1 MGVPLTPPL
10 SMCLPLNPVVASLCL
25 LFFSLTTTASAQVDR
40 IQILTAQPE
49 RLGRV
54 DYLVVLQADWTDPFD
69 SHQVRLDLEARAPSG
84 ERVVVPCFYE
94 SGASGAPSLWR
105 ARWCPVEAGTHAVA
119 FILAEGTNVTRAE
132 APAVDVAPSGRRGF
146 LRVHDR
152 WTLRF
157 DNGET
162 FRGLGINLG
171 WEARSQ
177 DDSKF
182 FRALHEH
189 PRFNYEYML
198 GSLAARGGNVA
209 RTWMCPWN
217 LPLEWNRIVDT
228 DRYSPDTNRFNA
240 SAIRRMDELVALA
253 EQLDVRLMLT
263 LDTAGSFLGGHWAL
277 NPYNAANGGP
287 AAVPADFFTSP
298 AARAR
303 YKDRLRYLVA
313 RWGYSPHVA
322 FWEFFNE
329 IDNAMYGQQPERIA
343 DEVVVAWHTEM
354 AAHLAAL
361 DPHRRPI
368 TTSISHREV
377 TGLNDIPEIAINQR
391 HVYGPPR
398 LVVDT
403 LRAHAMD
410 AKPYIVGEYA
420 FEWDWNKDF
429 TSFAAEMDAG
439 FRHGLWYG
447 LFSSTPVLPMSWW
460 WEYFDERGTTD
471 HLRPV
476 RAVMDRMLAAG
487 DGAFAPL
494 EAHAEGN
501 TPAPLAVRCG
511 SSSFV
516 LLINETA
523 AAVDGTVRLPPASTT
538 KATLTV
544 FDAAT
549 GTWSKPGRINARDG
563 IVATGPIPPGAIRIL
578 ELSTRTS
585 RPRP

>member
-1 MGVPLTPPL
+1 MR
-10 SMCLPLNPVVASLCL
+10 LPLNSAFACVALILSTLGAI
-25 LFFSLTTTASAQVDR
+25 ASPQLDR
-40 IQILTAQPE
+40 IQRLTAHPE

-54 DYLVVLQADWTDPFD
+54 DYVVVLQAAWTDPFD
-69 SHQVRLDLEARAPSG
+69 SSQVRLDLETRAPSG
-84 ERVVVPCFYE
+84 DRVVVPCYYE

-105 ARWCPVEAGTHAVA
+105 ARWCPVEAGTHRIA
-119 FILAEGTNVTRAE
+119 FVLTEGTNVARVE
-132 APAVDVAPSGRRGF
+132 APAVEVAPSARRGF

-157 DNGET
+157 DNGES
-162 FRGLGINLG
+162 FRGLGMNIG

-198 GSLAARGGNVA
+198 ASLAERGGNIA

-217 LPLEWNRIVDT
+217 LPLEWNRVVDT
-228 DRYSPDTNRFNA
+228 DRYAPDAARFNA

-287 AAVPADFFTSP
+287 AAVPAEFFTDP

-329 IDNAMYGQQPERIA
+329 IDNAMYGQQPTRIA
-343 DEVVVAWHTEM
+343 DDVVVAWHTEM

-377 TGLNDIPEIAINQR
+377 AGLNDIPHIAINQR

-398 LVVDT
+398 LVIDT

-410 AKPYIVGEYA
+410 AKPYVVGEYA

-429 TSFAAEMDAG
+429 NAFAAEMDAG

-447 LFSSTPVLPMSWW
+447 LFSPTPVLPMSWW

-487 DGAFAPL
+487 GGAFEPL
-494 EAHAEGN
+494 EATWEGG
-501 TPAPLAVRCG
+501 AIVPLAVRCG

-516 LLINETA
+516 LLINDSATA
-523 AAVDGTVRLPPASTT
+523 VEGAVRLPPASTT
-538 KATLTV
+538 KAMLTV

-549 GTWSKPGRINARDG
+549 GTWSAPSRISTRDG
-563 IVATGPIPPGAIRIL
+563 LVATGSLPPGAIRIL
-578 ELSTRTS
+578 ELSTRTNRS
-585 RPRP
+585 RP